1 MTETWIEAA
10 RRWRAAKQGLFITAW
25 RLAIAHKKFAA
36 DNAELLMMD
45 EAAQNSLRDAREAL
59 VAEGAGKSE
68 AEGVSVS
75 IVERRGQ
82 VDWKSAAAAAYRP
95 ADHGPSFDAW
105 SDEHRKPGST
115 VATVKEV

>member
-1 MTETWIEAA
+1 MTG
-10 RRWRAAKQGLFITAW
+10 RW
-25 RLAIAHKKFAA
+25 RLAATRWRSAKRLLTEAEAALAEVREQFERDNAPLLEDITAAHK
-36 DNAELLMMD
+36 LLN
-45 EAAQNSLRDAREAL
+45 ESRDAL
-59 VAEGAGKSE
+59 IAEGAGK
-68 AEGVSVS
+68 AMGVSVN
-75 IVERRGQ
+75 ITQRRGV